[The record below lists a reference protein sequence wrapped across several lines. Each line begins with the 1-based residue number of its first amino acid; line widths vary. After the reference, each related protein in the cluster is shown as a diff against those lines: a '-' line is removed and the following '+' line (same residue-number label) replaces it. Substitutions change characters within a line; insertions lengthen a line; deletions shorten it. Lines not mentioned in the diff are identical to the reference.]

1 MIRPRDRLSH
11 HYQRVEP
18 DQLWVT
24 ADVDVPQMA
33 TAIEDGRR
41 RQMTD

>member
-1 MIRPRDRLSH
+1 LSD

-24 ADVDVPQMA
+24 AEVDLPQMA
-33 TAIEDGRR
+33 TAINDWR
-41 RQMTD
+41 RQQEAE